1 MSRNGD
7 ELSPRVREIRRDKFG
22 EDGIA
27 TLSQTMKIPA
37 HTWENFENGVL
48 IPAGI
53 ILEFIE
59 LTGVEPHWLLTGEG
73 ARYRARSATAA
84 RRASS

>member
-1 MSRNGD
+1 MTMNGD
-7 ELSPRVREIRRDKFG
+7 ALSPRVREIRRDKFG

-27 TLSQTMKIPA
+27 TLSQNLKIPA
-37 HTWENFENGVL
+37 QTWENFESGVS